1 MSRSGTMGTM
11 TTEQMW
17 IGIGVLGQAFFGMRI
32 LLQWIATEREKRS
45 VVPLSFWL
53 FSVAGGLTLLAY
65 AIYRSDPVF
74 ITAETMTL
82 LIYARNLY
90 FVRRARVAA
99 ALDTRGRGLC

>member
-1 MSRSGTMGTM
+1 M

-17 IGIGVLGQAFFGMRI
+17 IGIGVLGQACFGMRI
-32 LLQWIATEREKRS
+32 LIQWIATERAKRS

-65 AIYRSDPVF
+65 AIYRLDPVF
-74 ITAETMTL
+74 IVAEAMTL

-90 FVRRARVAA
+90 LLRQTRA
-99 ALDTRGRGLC
+99 GQLC

>member
-1 MSRSGTMGTM
+1 M

-17 IGIGVLGQAFFGMRI
+17 IAIGVAGQLCFGMRI
-32 LLQWIATEREKRS
+32 LCQWIATEREKRS

-65 AIYRSDPVF
+65 AIYRVDPVF
-74 ITAETMTL
+74 IVAETMTL

-90 FVRRARVAA
+90 FIGRRHHPVE
-99 ALDTRGRGLC
+99 

>member
-1 MSRSGTMGTM
+1 M

-17 IGIGVLGQAFFGMRI
+17 IAIGVLGQACFGMRI
-32 LLQWIATEREKRS
+32 LIQWIATEREKRS

-65 AIYRSDPVF
+65 AIYRLDPVF
-74 ITAETMTL
+74 IIAEVMTL

-90 FVRRARVAA
+90 LLRQTRA
-99 ALDTRGRGLC
+99 GQLC

>member
-1 MSRSGTMGTM
+1 M

-17 IGIGVLGQAFFGMRI
+17 IAIGVAGQACFGMRI
-32 LLQWIATEREKRS
+32 VLQWMASERHKRS

-53 FSVAGGLTLLAY
+53 FSVAGGFILLAY

-74 ITAETMTL
+74 IIAEGMTL

-90 FVRRARVAA
+90 FLRRARAA
-99 ALDTRGRGLC
+99 AAIDTRGRRLC

>member
-1 MSRSGTMGTM
+1 M

-17 IGIGVLGQAFFGMRI
+17 IGIGVLGQACFGMRI
-32 LLQWIATEREKRS
+32 LIQWIATERAKRS

-65 AIYRSDPVF
+65 AIYRLDPVF
-74 ITAETMTL
+74 IVAEAMTL

-90 FVRRARVAA
+90 LLRQTRARQ
-99 ALDTRGRGLC
+99 LC

>member
-1 MSRSGTMGTM
+1 M

-17 IGIGVLGQAFFGMRI
+17 IAIGVLGQACFGMRI
-32 LLQWIATEREKRS
+32 LIQWIATEREKRS

-65 AIYRSDPVF
+65 AIYRLDPVF
-74 ITAETMTL
+74 ITAEAMTL

-90 FVRRARVAA
+90 LLRQTRA
-99 ALDTRGRGLC
+99 GQLC